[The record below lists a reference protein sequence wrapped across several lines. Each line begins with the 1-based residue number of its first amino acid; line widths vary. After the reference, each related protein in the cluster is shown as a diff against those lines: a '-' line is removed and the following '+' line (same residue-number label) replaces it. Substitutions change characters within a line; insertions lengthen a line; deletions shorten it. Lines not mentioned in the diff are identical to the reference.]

1 MKKIF
6 AFLLIGFLCAGT
18 ALAADVNAEWAKL
31 SKALDNDPNI
41 SDETKAALK
50 SFSKALIE
58 SNKGEE
64 LAPGELNDK
73 INEWFNGKKRIE
85 AADKLFGTKTKRG
98 LLERL
103 TLYGDFRYRFQVDS
117 NRDSMAPSASHSHKD
132 RAQQMVRLRIGFELN
147 IEEDLLDF
155 GARLTTGSV
164 DDPRA
169 TNATFDDDF
178 AKIDVNY
185 DRIYIRYT
193 PFTESRPY
201 RLFGVADMSTTF
213 YLGKFDHK
221 WLFIGTDV
229 AWDYEV
235 QPTGFGVLNRF
246 RNFDCK
252 YLEEIR
258 FSLGYYQ
265 MTEENYNEDAM
276 LFGAQFGLISNV
288 FKYDEHEFQFT
299 YAFGFYNV
307 NDRHDDD
314 GGSSIYNN
322 NNSSSS
328 IGSGTTGS
336 GTSTNFI
343 SDFNILQNYFRVDF
357 SGFEILGKKRPIAL
371 TVELLYNASANG
383 DPTYTRHSSDDVDLG
398 LTIMLTMGEL
408 KKKGDWR
415 IGYFYTALERDS
427 TLPGIALADLTVGN
441 TNCIGSIVWLD
452 YALFDKTSLR
462 LWYGFSTERI
472 DDGSTTSSEDDH
484 TNNRFRFEI
493 RIKF

>member
-155 GARLTTGSV
+155 GARLTTGSQS
-164 DDPRA
+164 DPHDEDA
-169 TNATFDDDF
+169 VFDDDF
-178 AKIDVNY
+178 AKIDVNF

-193 PFTESRPY
+193 PFTEDRPY
-201 RLFGVADMSTTF
+201 RLFGKADLSTEF
-213 YLGKFDHK
+213 YLGKFDHE
-221 WLFIGTDV
+221 WLFLVSYPI
-229 AWDYEV
+229 WDGVV
-235 QPTGFGVLNRF
+235 QPTGMGVLARLT
-246 RNFDCK
+246 NFDCD
-252 YLEEIR
+252 YIDELR
-258 FSLGYYQ
+258 VSLAFYQ
-265 MTEENYNEDAM
+265 MTEENYNEDATI
-276 LFGAQFGLISNV
+276 FVAQIGYIKDFQIGDHD
-288 FKYDEHEFQFT
+288 FTFTAAATMYD
-299 YAFGFYNV
+299 V
-307 NDRHDDD
+307 NDPDNDTD
-314 GGSSIYNN
+314 GRALSATASTA
-322 NNSSSS
+322 
-328 IGSGTTGS
+328 TT
-336 GTSTNFI
+336 
-343 SDFNILQNYFRVDF
+343 
-357 SGFEILGKKRPIAL
+357 A
-371 TVELLYNASANG
+371 
-383 DPTYTRHSSDDVDLG
+383 
-398 LTIMLTMGEL
+398 
-408 KKKGDWR
+408 
-415 IGYFYTALERDS
+415 
-427 TLPGIALADLTVGN
+427 
-441 TNCIGSIVWLD
+441 
-452 YALFDKTSLR
+452 
-462 LWYGFSTERI
+462 
-472 DDGSTTSSEDDH
+472 
-484 TNNRFRFEI
+484 
-493 RIKF
+493 

>member
-1 MKKIF
+1 MLSGK
-6 AFLLIGFLCAGT
+6 
-18 ALAADVNAEWAKL
+18 KL
-31 SKALDNDPNI
+31 SKALDKDPNI

-50 SFSKALIE
+50 SFSKALVE
-58 SNKGEE
+58 SNRGEE

-117 NRDSMAPSASHSHKD
+117 NRDSVQPPASTSHQD

-155 GARLTTGSV
+155 GARLTTGCQA
-164 DDPRA
+164 DPQSS
-169 TNATFDDDF
+169 NASFDDDF

-185 DRIYIRYT
+185 DRIYVRYT

-201 RLFGVADMSTTF
+201 RLLGFGDLTTTF

-221 WLFIGTDV
+221 WLFTGTCV
-229 AWDYEV
+229 AWDNTI
-235 QPTGFGVLNRF
+235 QPTGFGVVNRL

-265 MTEENYNEDAM
+265 MTEENYNQDGM
-276 LFGAQFGLISNV
+276 LFGAQIALFSKV
-288 FKYDEHEFQFT
+288 FKLDEHEFKFT
-299 YAFGFYNV
+299 YAFGFYHIA
-307 NDRHDDD
+307 DHDDD
-314 GGSSIYNN
+314 NDGSTVYNN
-322 NNSSSS
+322 NGGT
-328 IGSGTTGS
+328 IGNGTTGS
-336 GTSTNFI
+336 GSSTQFI
-343 SDFNILQNYFRVDF
+343 SDFSILQNFFKVDF

-371 TVELLYNASANG
+371 TVELLYNAGAKS

-398 LTIMLTMGEL
+398 LTIMLTMGEI
-408 KKKGDWR
+408 KKKGDWQV
-415 IGYFYTALERDS
+415 GYLYTVLERDS
-427 TLPGIALADLTVGN
+427 TLPGISYTGLAAN
-441 TNCIGSIVWLD
+441 TNCIGNIIWLD
-452 YALFDKTSLR
+452 YALFDKTTLR
-462 LWYGFSTERI
+462 LWYGFATERI

-484 TNNRFRFEI
+484 QQNRFRFEI
-493 RIKF
+493 NIKF